1 MNIGKKCNVL
11 DLLRMDELIPIYE
24 IDILARDIEQSRDR
38 WSINGL
44 FYTN

>member
-1 MNIGKKCNVL
+1 ML
-11 DLLRMDELIPIYE
+11 DLLQMDELIPISE

-44 FYTN
+44 CGFSTISSLLY